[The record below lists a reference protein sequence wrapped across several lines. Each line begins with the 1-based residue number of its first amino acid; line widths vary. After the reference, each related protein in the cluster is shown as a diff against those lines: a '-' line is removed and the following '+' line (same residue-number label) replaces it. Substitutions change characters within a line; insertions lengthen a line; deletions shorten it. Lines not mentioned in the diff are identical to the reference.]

1 MVWDVANY
9 LICAIMAFMNGK
21 LTEVL
26 KFIWELA
33 KIFIIAFVLVVPIRV
48 WVMQPFFVSG
58 ASMEP
63 NFENGEYL
71 IVDEISYRFNQ
82 PQRGDVIIFRYPQ
95 DPKQYFIKRI
105 IGLPGEIIKI
115 NSEGIYIASQ
125 NNFGFLL
132 DESSYLRPKPY
143 YYGEATY
150 TLGEGGYFVMGDNRD
165 ASSDSRRWGPV
176 PRQNIIGKAWVR
188 AWPINKVDL
197 MTAPAY

>member
-1 MVWDVANY
+1 
-9 LICAIMAFMNGK
+9 MAFMNGK